1 MLDGGRGEVA
11 DSAVVDGG
19 DVSPAPEELSSLRVV
34 AHPLRLQL
42 LSLLTGSAMSAA
54 EAARHLDQTQANVSY
69 HLRRLH
75 AAGLL
80 EVAGHEVVRG
90 GRAVRYRHVPS
101 SGQRLSRR
109 DPSDERA
116 LVAALGAELSR
127 RTAQRA
133 PDGEG
138 AFSDAEVWVEEATWT
153 EVLELV
159 RRAGSLLHEGARA
172 PHADGARRVSA
183 LLYVFEMLAGPGP
196 ADDGDP
202 ADDGEGGPRAGG
214 GGPAAETPQAPA

>member
-1 MLDGGRGEVA
+1 MDEGGTR
-11 DSAVVDGG
+11 
-19 DVSPAPEELSSLRVV
+19 PAPEEISGLRVV

-54 EAARHLDQTQANVSY
+54 EAARHLDQSQANVSY

-101 SGQRLSRR
+101 SGRRLSRR

-127 RTAQRA
+127 RTAQRD

-159 RRAGSLLHEGARA
+159 RRAGALLHEGARA
-172 PHADGARRVSA
+172 PHADGVRRVSA
-183 LLYVFEMLAGPGP
+183 LLYVFEMLAGPAP
-196 ADDGDP
+196 ADGDP
-202 ADDGEGGPRAGG
+202 ADDGEDGSRAGG